1 MNAQLVKIR
10 LRLPFAAVHVNSG
23 EVIID
28 LHADQLAEALGRLSH
43 LDEPVPAS
51 RLTADQLA
59 DLVILSSISDRR
71 IEACANLLRS
81 EIDETDGAE
90 WEPAAVEAIARA
102 AESVCQ
108 VAAMNP
114 GLHEAAVHRM
124 RRASGLALGGA
135 A

>member
-1 MNAQLVKIR
+1 MNAQLVKVR
-10 LRLPFAAVHVNSG
+10 LRLPFADVHVNGG

-28 LHADQLAEALGRLSH
+28 LYADQLAEALGNLSDVSGPH
-43 LDEPVPAS
+43 GK
-51 RLTADQLA
+51 TADELA

-71 IEACANLLRS
+71 IEACADLLHS
-81 EIDETDGAE
+81 SIDETDGAE
-90 WEPAAVEAIARA
+90 WEPAAVEAITHA
-102 AESVCQ
+102 AEKVCQ
-108 VAAMNP
+108 VAGMNP

>member
-1 MNAQLVKIR
+1 MNGQLVKIR
-10 LRLPFAAVHVNSG
+10 LRLPFAAVHVNTG

-28 LHADQLAEALGRLSH
+28 LHADQLAEALGNLSDLSGPH
-43 LDEPVPAS
+43 GK
-51 RLTADQLA
+51 TADQLA

-71 IEACANLLRS
+71 IEACATLLRS
-81 EIDETDGAE
+81 VIDETDGAE
-90 WEPAAVEAIARA
+90 WEPAAVEAITHA
-102 AESVCQ
+102 AEKVCQ
-108 VAAMNP
+108 VAGINP

>member
-10 LRLPFAAVHVNSG
+10 LRLPFAAVHVNNG

-28 LHADQLAEALGRLSH
+28 LHADQLAEALGRMS
-43 LDEPVPAS
+43 DIGDVVPH
-51 RLTADQLA
+51 RKTADELA

-71 IEACANLLRS
+71 IEACATLLRTS
-81 EIDETDGAE
+81 IDETDGAE
-90 WEPAAVEAIARA
+90 WEPAAVEAITHA

-108 VAAMNP
+108 VAGLNP

-124 RRASGLALGGA
+124 RRASGLVL
-135 A
+135 

>member
-10 LRLPFAAVHVNSG
+10 LRLPFAAVHINSG
-23 EVIID
+23 EVEVE
-28 LHADQLAEALGRLSH
+28 LYADQLAEALGNLSDLSGPH
-43 LDEPVPAS
+43 GK
-51 RLTADQLA
+51 TADELA
-59 DLVILSSISDRR
+59 DLVILSSISNRR
-71 IEACANLLRS
+71 IEACANLLRVS
-81 EIDETDGAE
+81 IDETDGAE

-102 AESVCQ
+102 AEKVCQ
-108 VAAMNP
+108 VAGINP

>member
-10 LRLPFAAVHVNSG
+10 LRLPFAAVHANSG

-28 LHADQLAEALGRLSH
+28 LHADQLADALGNLSDLSGPH
-43 LDEPVPAS
+43 GK
-51 RLTADQLA
+51 TADEILDAVVLA
-59 DLVILSSISDRR
+59 SISDHR
-71 IEACANLLRS
+71 IEACANLLRVS
-81 EIDETDGAE
+81 IDETDSAE
-90 WEPAAVEAIARA
+90 WEPAAVEAITHA
-102 AESVCQ
+102 AEKVCQ
-108 VAAMNP
+108 VAGMNP

>member
-10 LRLPFAAVHVNSG
+10 LRLPFAAVHVDSG

-28 LHADQLAEALGRLSH
+28 LHADQLADALENLSDLSGPH
-43 LDEPVPAS
+43 GQ
-51 RLTADQLA
+51 TADQLA

-71 IEACANLLRS
+71 IEAFANLLRS
-81 EIDETDGAE
+81 SIDETDGAE
-90 WEPAAVEAIARA
+90 WEPAAVEAITHA
-102 AESVCQ
+102 AEMVCQ
-108 VAAMNP
+108 VASMNP

>member
-28 LHADQLAEALGRLSH
+28 LHADQLAEALGNLSDLSLH
-43 LDEPVPAS
+43 GK
-51 RLTADQLA
+51 TANELA

-71 IEACANLLRS
+71 IEACANLLHS
-81 EIDETDGAE
+81 SIDETDGAE
-90 WEPAAVEAIARA
+90 WEPAAVEAITHA
-102 AESVCQ
+102 AEKVCQ
-108 VAAMNP
+108 IAGMNP

-124 RRASGLALGGA
+124 RRASGFALGGA

>member
-10 LRLPFAAVHVNSG
+10 LRLPFAEVHVSSG
-23 EVIID
+23 EAIID
-28 LHADQLAEALGRLSH
+28 IYADQLADALGSLSDLSGPH
-43 LDEPVPAS
+43 GQ
-51 RLTADQLA
+51 TAEQLA

-81 EIDETDGAE
+81 SIDENDGSD
-90 WEPAAVEAIARA
+90 WEPAAVEAITHA
-102 AESVCQ
+102 AEMVCQ
-108 VAAMNP
+108 VAAMDP
-114 GLHEAAVHRM
+114 GLHEEAVHRM

>member
-23 EVIID
+23 EVVID
-28 LHADQLAEALGRLSH
+28 LYADQLADALGNLSDLSGPH
-43 LDEPVPAS
+43 GM
-51 RLTADQLA
+51 TADQLA

-81 EIDETDGAE
+81 EIDETDGGG
-90 WEPAAVEAIARA
+90 WDPAAVEAITHA

-108 VAAMNP
+108 VAALNP

-124 RRASGLALGGA
+124 CCASGLALGCA

>member
-1 MNAQLVKIR
+1 MNAQLIKIR

-28 LHADQLAEALGRLSH
+28 LHADQLADALGNISDLSGPH
-43 LDEPVPAS
+43 RKTSDE
-51 RLTADQLA
+51 LA

-81 EIDETDGAE
+81 SIDETDGAE
-90 WEPAAVEAIARA
+90 WEPAAVEAITLA
-102 AESVCQ
+102 AETVCQ
-108 VAAMNP
+108 VAGLNP

-124 RRASGLALGGA
+124 RRASGIALGGA

>member
-10 LRLPFAAVHVNSG
+10 LRLPFAAVHINSG

-28 LHADQLAEALGRLSH
+28 LHADQLADALGNLSDLSGPH
-43 LDEPVPAS
+43 GK
-51 RLTADQLA
+51 TADELA
-59 DLVILSSISDRR
+59 DLVILSSVSDRR
-71 IEACANLLRS
+71 IVACANLLRS

-90 WEPAAVEAIARA
+90 WETAAVEAITHA
-102 AESVCQ
+102 AESVCK
-108 VAAMNP
+108 VAGMNP
-114 GLHEAAVHRM
+114 WLHEAAVHRM